1 MTPGTDV
8 GVTVGKEVWVGGMAV
23 GVFSGTKG
31 VGLGRMGVG
40 LGGIR
45 VWVGVEG
52 DGRVQPARI
61 MPARN
66 REKKMDQG
74 LIWDFGVLGNKEASF
89 RIE

>member
-31 VGLGRMGVG
+31 VGLERMGVG

-61 MPARN
+61 MTARN
-66 REKKMDQG
+66 REKK
-74 LIWDFGVLGNKEASF
+74 WTRA
-89 RIE
+89 